1 MGESIHPQYTLV
13 SMLQLTT
20 EQQSILINKV
30 DYNCR
35 RNGKRF
41 LRDLGGTGH
50 AKELDEQLA
59 IARANP
65 DAVRAAE
72 LFMKER
78 DRK

>member
-1 MGESIHPQYTLV
+1 MMSLPQLST
-13 SMLQLTT
+13 Q
-20 EQQSILINKV
+20 QQSILINKV
-30 DYNCR
+30 DHNCR

-59 IARANP
+59 LAKSNP
-65 DAVRAAE
+65 EAVKAAE
-72 LFMKER
+72 LFMQEK